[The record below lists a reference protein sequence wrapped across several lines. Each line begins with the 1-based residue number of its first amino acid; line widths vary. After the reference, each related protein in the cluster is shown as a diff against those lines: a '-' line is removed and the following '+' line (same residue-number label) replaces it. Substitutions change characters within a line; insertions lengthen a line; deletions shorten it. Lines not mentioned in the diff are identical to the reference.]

1 VSIYAYTGLPGSG
14 KSYSV
19 VQHQVLP
26 ALREGRTVVTN
37 LPLKRDLVLEET
49 RADAG
54 CLREFPAELVA
65 ADPETIFEHFPE
77 GSVLILDEVWKL
89 FPSGLKTNNVPNAFK
104 TAFAEHRHR
113 VDAGGRSCQIVL
125 VTQDLAQIAMFARQL
140 VEQTFRT
147 TKLTTVGFDKRFRV
161 DVYAGPV
168 AGPNPPVN
176 SAIRQI
182 FGKYDKRIFRLYTSH
197 TQSLAAEDGADEKS
211 VDRRG
216 NVLLRPVMLAAPFL
230 VLGLLWFGFTH
241 LHKPRNREEGTAT
254 GANPRAIGA
263 GIAPLAAPPSGSF
276 LERVTP
282 RHWRVSGVISGLGGT
297 LGDIAIVTDDERS
310 LLVDLAMCR
319 RTRFD
324 LYCPTE
330 TGELVSMRSSVRA
343 RGSGPLGKPS
353 VGSTEIGQGSS
364 SSLAGAG
371 LAGP

>member
-1 VSIYAYTGLPGSG
+1 MSIYAYTGLPGSG

-26 ALREGRTVVTN
+26 ALREGRKVVTN

-54 CLREFPAELVA
+54 QLLEFPTDLVA
-65 ADPETIFEHFPE
+65 ADPERIFEHFPE

-89 FPSGLKTNNVPNAFK
+89 FPSGLKTNQVANAFK

-147 TKLTTVGFDKRFRV
+147 VKLTSVGFDKRFRV
-161 DVYAGPV
+161 DVFAGPV

-197 TQSLAAEDGADEKS
+197 TQSLAAQEGADEKS

-216 NVLLRPVMLAAPFL
+216 NVLMRPVMIAAPFL
-230 VLGLLWFGFTH
+230 VLGLLYFAFTH
-241 LHKPRNREEGTAT
+241 LHKRTEQLASERA
-254 GANPRAIGA
+254 GAPARAIGA
-263 GIAPLAAPPSGSF
+263 GLAPSASAPSGGF
-276 LERVTP
+276 IERMAP
-282 RHWRVSGVISGLGGT
+282 RHWRVSGVISGLGGG
-297 LGDIAIVTDDERS
+297 LGDFAIVTDDERS
-310 LLVDLAMCR
+310 VLVDLGACR

-324 LYCPTE
+324 LFCPTE
-330 TGELVSMRSSVRA
+330 AGEFVSMRSSVRPKVQ
-343 RGSGPLGKPS
+343 GPLAKPS
-353 VGSTEIGQGSS
+353 QGSPQES
-364 SSLAGAG
+364 VAAVPSAGG
-371 LAGP
+371 